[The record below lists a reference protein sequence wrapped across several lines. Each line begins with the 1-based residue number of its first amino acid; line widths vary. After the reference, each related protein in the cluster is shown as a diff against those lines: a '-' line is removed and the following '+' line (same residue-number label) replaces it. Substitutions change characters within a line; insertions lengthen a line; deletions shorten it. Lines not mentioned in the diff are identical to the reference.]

1 MPLII
6 IAYLIYAWTADRK
19 TSIAGP
25 IVALFL
31 AGFSLM
37 FVYSSTLAY
46 LVDSNPGRSAS
57 AVSCNSFC
65 RGVGACVMSQVA
77 IPLQNAIGDGGLYT
91 LFAGVLCFACAGLVV
106 IACKYEYECAVR
118 CAQNCLA
125 GLAVRR
131 VLFG

>member
-6 IAYLIYAWTADRK
+6 AGYLTYAWTTDFKAN
-19 TSIAGP
+19 IAGP
-25 IVALFL
+25 VIALFF

-65 RGVGACVMSQVA
+65 RGAAACVMSQVA
-77 IPLQNAIGDGGLYT
+77 IPIQDGIGDGGLYT
-91 LFAGVLCFACAGLVV
+91 LFTGILCVSCAGLVL
-106 IACKYEYECAVR
+106 IACE
-118 CAQNCLA
+118 
-125 GLAVRR
+125 
-131 VLFG
+131 